1 MFDAKKSSGSYAWQS
16 ILKARSVIAD
26 GMLWRV
32 GDGSTIRIYWDKWLP
47 GKFPSR
53 IGSPQI
59 ATPGDVRVSSL
70 IDQDTKTWDYAR
82 IDHLFL
88 PFEAEKIKAI
98 PLCVTHQ
105 ADYLIW
111 PRSRDG
117 NYSVKTGYDLLWE
130 REQLENASVSD
141 SANKKLFWKRLW
153 KMNVPSKI
161 KNFLW
166 RACSE
171 ALPTRSNLAKRKVLD
186 DPTCQLY
193 GSEHENTM
201 HALWSCKNILTVW
214 EANFGWLRKDFPT
227 VVSFSDLVSLVGD
240 HSKRLELF
248 LLGQFGVDGINSGA
262 MNRVCL
268 LKRFWTLL
276 PHY

>member
-1 MFDAKKSSGSYAWQS
+1 M
-16 ILKARSVIAD
+16 
-26 GMLWRV
+26 
-32 GDGSTIRIYWDKWLP
+32 
-47 GKFPSR
+47 
-53 IGSPQI
+53 
-59 ATPGDVRVSSL
+59 
-70 IDQDTKTWDYAR
+70 
-82 IDHLFL
+82 
-88 PFEAEKIKAI
+88 
-98 PLCVTHQ
+98 
-105 ADYLIW
+105 
-111 PRSRDG
+111 
-117 NYSVKTGYDLLWE
+117 LWE

-153 KMNVPSKI
+153 KMNVLSKI

-214 EANFGWLRKDFPT
+214 EANFGWLRKDFRA

-248 LLGQFGVDGINSGA
+248 ASVAWSIWCRRNKLRCNEPCVPLEKILDSAASLLTEF
-262 MNRVCL
+262 
-268 LKRFWTLL
+268 
-276 PHY
+276 

>member
-1 MFDAKKSSGSYAWQS
+1 MQGLITFSYLSKQRK
-16 ILKARSVIAD
+16 LRQ
-26 GMLWRV
+26 
-32 GDGSTIRIYWDKWLP
+32 
-47 GKFPSR
+47 FP
-53 IGSPQI
+53 
-59 ATPGDVRVSSL
+59 
-70 IDQDTKTWDYAR
+70 
-82 IDHLFL
+82 
-88 PFEAEKIKAI
+88 
-98 PLCVTHQ
+98 CVTHQ

-130 REQLENASVSD
+130 RELLENASVSD

-227 VVSFSDLVSLVGD
+227 VVSLSDLVSLVGD

-248 LLGQFGVDGINSGA
+248 ASVAWSIWYRRNKLRCNELCVPLEKILDSAASLLTKF
-262 MNRVCL
+262 
-268 LKRFWTLL
+268 
-276 PHY
+276 